1 MKGSPHSVVGA
12 DARFLRPGAGLV
24 VTLLALA
31 PAVTLVTV
39 LAFRSISTSK
49 DAIID
54 ENAQGL
60 VDTEELCT
68 LFERKVAESRA
79 FMLTGEEHYLDAM
92 LRARSEFADIVSRL
106 QRTANPFEMQ
116 LLNALQNIEQ
126 EDQSER
132 VRFINQRRGGADPEM
147 LRQFETVVRPKRSEL
162 DRALHSFEGFKERQ
176 LTEARGLSRN
186 QVFRTALAVSS
197 LALLAFAL
205 AAALAARLATALA
218 RLKQSEERLQMLI
231 VGVKD
236 YAIFSLDADGRVAT
250 WNWGAERIY
259 GYRAED
265 IIGQPFQRFYLKED
279 RENLNPD
286 VALRIAA
293 AEGRYEADGWRAR
306 DDGSVFWSTTVL
318 TALRDSAGRLRGFST
333 MSRDVTEHKRVHDEL
348 LEVNRTLDA
357 LIQTSPVAVV
367 AVDTSGVVN
376 KWNPA
381 AERLFGWK
389 TSEVLAK
396 PVTEVMVTPD
406 EPEEPCD
413 ILQAIA
419 AGFACEDHETTRRRK
434 DGSIVEVSIYTAT
447 LTDASGTPR
456 GAMALLCD
464 ISERR
469 RAEREREDA
478 FRERDRLLQKAD
490 QAARAREE
498 FLSMASHDLR
508 SPLSTLQLQSRGL
521 LLHARREQT
530 VFAGRMVNGLERIDR
545 NVVRINNFVN
555 SLLDVSRFEASQLD
569 LCPSDVDLAVIVPEI
584 LERSK
589 EQLEQA
595 GCLPTLTSCGSLI
608 GRWDPIRLEQ
618 IITNLL
624 DNAMKY
630 GRGKPIELTIG
641 SDGDNAILS
650 IQDHGPGIK
659 PEDQERIFDKAT
671 RGTGSTHVRSFGFGL
686 WIVRTIVAASGG
698 SVRVTSQ
705 PNRGATFTVVLP
717 RRASMQ
723 HAESQ
728 RRREGYGDVANGNA
742 SAVEAEETASARLDP
757 RDCADRVQESNAM
770 GAHGRERGSA

>member
-132 VRFINQRRGGADPEM
+132 VRFINQRRAAVDPEM

-162 DRALHSFEGFKERQ
+162 D
-176 LTEARGLSRN
+176 
-186 QVFRTALAVSS
+186 
-197 LALLAFAL
+197 L

-236 YAIFSLDADGRVAT
+236 YAIFSLEADGRVAT

-447 LTDASGTPR
+447 LTDATGTPR

-608 GRWDPIRLEQ
+608 GRWDPMRLEQ

-630 GRGKPIELTIG
+630 GRGKPIELTIE
-641 SDGDNAILS
+641 SEGDNAILS